1 VKLVQSS
8 AAALAIATM
17 VFAACT
23 DTTGSAPKLAT
34 DALVNQD
41 VASSAGDAAAQLLFD
56 MQVNESSAGAPMI
69 ATAGDAVGADLTTP
83 TANAVRTRTCYDAN
97 GAVVASCSPI
107 SSVRKIVTH
116 FTLNGSRSG
125 TTTTTGGGTVTVTGV
140 VHRTADDTVTRVFT
154 STTETSRVHNGNSLA
169 KDTTTFA
176 SNDVTRLSAETATD
190 SVQGVTW
197 TIPRTQG
204 ATPTAGKIIRRAAVH
219 ITVTKANLTETRDVT
234 RRIEIDF
241 PADANGN
248 VVLKIDNKTCQL
260 NLNTRAV
267 TNCT

>member
-1 VKLVQSS
+1 VKSAA
-8 AAALAIATM
+8 AAALAVATM

-41 VASSAGDAAAQLLFD
+41 IASSAGDAAAQLLFD

-69 ATAGDAVGADLTTP
+69 TSADQTGADITP
-83 TANAVRTRTCYDAN
+83 NFTYVRTRTCYDAQ

-116 FTLNGSRSG
+116 VTANGSRSG
-125 TTTTTGGGTVTVTGV
+125 TTTTTGGGTVTMTGA
-140 VHRTADDTVTRVFT
+140 VHRTADDTLTRVFT

-169 KDTTTFA
+169 KDTTTF
-176 SNDVTRLSAETATD
+176 SGNDVTRLSAETATD

-197 TIPRTQG
+197 AIPRTQG
-204 ATPTAGKIIRRAAVH
+204 ASPTAGKIIRRATVH

-248 VVLKIDNKTCQL
+248 VVLKIDNKTCSL
-260 NLNTRAV
+260 NLQSHAV
-267 TNCT
+267 TNCS